1 MIVSTKRRAEIE
13 ISGTFLAAILEKGVQ
28 HRATWEHQL
37 EQKGIHHDETAPA
50 WVLIPRC
57 LGEIRPPFLKI
68 GTKKK
73 TQLFR
78 GIPD

>member
-1 MIVSTKRRAEIE
+1 MIVSTTRRAEIE

-28 HRATWEHQL
+28 HRATWEHQWNR
-37 EQKGIHHDETAPA
+37 KTATA

-57 LGEIRPPFLKI
+57 LGEIRPPFLQI
-68 GTKKK
+68 AAQKK